1 MKQIKEKV
9 YVETG
14 IFACNLGLVTTKE
27 GNVLID
33 TPHLATDAVRW
44 RDEVMEK
51 GEVRYLINTEEHPD
65 HTETSHFF
73 PGTLITHQKTRE
85 TLAEVGTEAVMKR
98 MAHLNPEGMPL
109 MEGFRLRLADVTF
122 TEGLDIFLGG
132 LTVRL
137 FSLPGHSPGG
147 IGVYIPEERVVF
159 TTDII
164 FHRRKSWLHEAD
176 PEKWL
181 QSLKRI
187 GELDV
192 DVIVPGHGEPCD
204 KDYLAEQAGIVQG
217 WIDAVKSAIEKG
229 LGPEQAFAEITVPDP
244 HPKQPK
250 TPFTVEE
257 LDKAIIGRLYS
268 IYSN

>member
-1 MKQIKEKV
+1 MKKVTENV

-14 IFACNLGLVTTKE
+14 IFACNLGLVTARE

-33 TPHLATDAVRW
+33 TPHFATDAVRW
-44 RDEVMEK
+44 RDEVLEK

-85 TLAEVGTEAVMKR
+85 TLAAIGTEAVMKR
-98 MAHLNPEGMPL
+98 MAHLNPEGIPL
-109 MEGFRLRLADVTF
+109 LEGFRLRLADITF
-122 TEGLDIFLGG
+122 DRSLDLFLGD

-147 IGVYIPEERVVF
+147 IAVYIPGEKVVF

-181 QSLKRI
+181 ESLERI

-192 DVIVPGHGEPCD
+192 DVIVPGHGETCD
-204 KDYLAEQAGIVQG
+204 KGYLSEQAGIVQA
-217 WIDAVKSAIEKG
+217 WIDAVKSALEKG
-229 LGPEQAFAEITVPDP
+229 WDLDQACAEIIVPDP

-250 TPFTVEE
+250 TPFTEE
-257 LDKAIIGRLYS
+257 QLNQMIIERLYTV
-268 IYSN
+268 YQ